1 MNQTLKAFG
10 YPTTLIKE
18 YDHWVLVIRPK
29 QVTLGACT
37 IIAKAD
43 VTSLAAL
50 PPAAGAELI
59 GVMADFER
67 MLRDA
72 FGAVKFNYLALMMV
86 DPNPHFHAIPRYDR
100 AVEFRGHEYADEL
113 WPKPPDLTRLLDM
126 NDITRADIQNFL
138 KQNLE
143 GQK

>member
-10 YPTTLIKE
+10 YPDTLIKE

-29 QVTLGACT
+29 QITLGACT
-37 IIAKAD
+37 IIAKSD

-50 PPAAGAELI
+50 PSAAGAELI
-59 GVMADFER
+59 TVMADFEQT
-67 MLRDA
+67 LRAA

-100 AVEFRGHEYADEL
+100 IVEFMGGQYLDEL
-113 WPKPPDLTRLLDM
+113 WPKPPDLTRLLDI
-126 NDITRADIQNFL
+126 DDTKLQAIQNVL
-138 KQNLE
+138 IQTLE
-143 GQK
+143 G